1 MTEYGAERLRNV
13 VLLSHSGAG
22 KTSLTEAMLYAT
34 GAITRA
40 GTVEEGTTVAE
51 LFGRLGV
58 EERFLQ
64 YVVPYVDD
72 DPKDLSYVLR
82 DGDEL
87 RPYVPVSG
95 G

>member
-1 MTEYGAERLRNV
+1 MIQVRIRFSGPSLFEGVESGD
-13 VLLSHSGAG
+13 VL
-22 KTSLTEAMLYAT
+22 E
-34 GAITRA
+34 
-40 GTVEEGTTVAE
+40 VEEGTTVAE

>member
-1 MTEYGAERLRNV
+1 MIQVRIRF
-13 VLLSHSGAG
+13 SGP
-22 KTSLTEAMLYAT
+22 SLFE
-34 GAITRA
+34 GVESGDAIE
-40 GTVEEGTTVAE
+40 VEDGTTVAE

-64 YVVPYVDD
+64 YVVPYVGD
-72 DPKDLSYVLR
+72 DPKDLAYVLR